1 MIKKVVRIIALL
13 VAVVYGS
20 GLVYSQKRFLP
31 NTYVDG
37 IRLDGNGYEKHAT
50 IKARA
55 PVLSIVEK
63 DKDTGESITET
74 IDLAKDA
81 NYDATYSVKELIN
94 AQNRPLWF
102 MSLFQDTNLTGI
114 RKDCFYNKS
123 KLLEKIGELY
133 CLNEENII
141 VPTDAHI
148 VSVDGDLAIEKEND
162 GCQISRETVEN
173 EIINAVNKTLKGETA
188 DRVDLTEMYD
198 MAEIREDNAELLAKL
213 DDLKGIVDKSV
224 TVKISDSKSKS
235 LDKERILGLLDVT
248 DNYLTVNDGKVD
260 ELVESIY
267 KDSYVSSYEYI
278 DKAKLKSKLS
288 EALLEKESRTI
299 SVDWIK
305 TSPPVYS
312 NTSNYDRNNSIEVSI
327 SQQTLYYYED
337 GVLQWTSPVVTAA
350 PGVTPLGHFTVTKID
365 GSSWLTGPTWNEHV
379 DYWIGFDPTG
389 VHKGFHDASWRT
401 EFGGEIYKT
410 DPSHGCINM
419 PTNMVAKLHSLVH
432 IGTPVYIYE

>member
-1 MIKKVVRIIALL
+1 
-13 VAVVYGS
+13 
-20 GLVYSQKRFLP
+20 
-31 NTYVDG
+31 
-37 IRLDGNGYEKHAT
+37 
-50 IKARA
+50 
-55 PVLSIVEK
+55 
-63 DKDTGESITET
+63 
-74 IDLAKDA
+74 
-81 NYDATYSVKELIN
+81 
-94 AQNRPLWF
+94 
-102 MSLFQDTNLTGI
+102 
-114 RKDCFYNKS
+114 
-123 KLLEKIGELY
+123 
-133 CLNEENII
+133 
-141 VPTDAHI
+141 
-148 VSVDGDLAIEKEND
+148 
-162 GCQISRETVEN
+162 
-173 EIINAVNKTLKGETA
+173 
-188 DRVDLTEMYD
+188 MYD

-248 DNYLTVNDGKVD
+248 DNDLTVNDGKVD